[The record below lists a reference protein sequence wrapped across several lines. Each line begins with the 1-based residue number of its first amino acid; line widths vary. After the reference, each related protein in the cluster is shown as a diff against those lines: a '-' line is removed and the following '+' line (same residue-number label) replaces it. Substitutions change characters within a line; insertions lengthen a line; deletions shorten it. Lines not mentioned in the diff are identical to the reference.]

1 MDLVMNLGSGW
12 VIGLILGMVT
22 GLLVSLVLLKDSE
35 TPWLWE
41 SQKQKDSELV
51 QVKAKLFV
59 MQKDLD
65 SVQLSEQDLR
75 LQLRRLMEKEKQKE
89 LAQEKALKWDLA

>member
-1 MDLVMNLGSGW
+1 MILGLLYWNL
-12 VIGLILGMVT
+12 IGLILGMVT

-35 TPWLWE
+35 TQWVWQ
-41 SQKQKDSELV
+41 SQKDLELV

-65 SVQLSEQDLR
+65 SAQLSEQDLR
-75 LQLRRLMEKEKQKE
+75 LQLRRLTEKEKQKE